1 MMAVGVAS
9 PSAQGQA
16 ITSTATAL
24 RIAVSQLPDAIPQP
38 SSVTKAMPI
47 TTGTNTALT

>member
-16 ITSTATAL
+16 IISTATAFTM
-24 RIAVSQLPDAIPQP
+24 AVANGAKNSHAAN
-38 SSVTKAMPI
+38 VTSAATSTPTVK
-47 TTGTNTALT
+47 

>member
-16 ITSTATAL
+16 TTTTAIKTVNAKIKL
-24 RIAVSQLPDAIPQP
+24 SPTRKYHAKAESVAVNMI
-38 SSVTKAMPI
+38 
-47 TTGTNTALT
+47 TGTK